1 MKIYLKN
8 HKWNDFEV
16 YHTSHPKHPCDLH
29 ASSGGNAMCYSTS
42 CSGSKEKKL
51 FENFCKKNS
60 EIDERNAEIEE
71 EIAAANES
79 ADGDGSELG
88 CNYF

>member
-1 MKIYLKN
+1 MLF
-8 HKWNDFEV
+8 HKLFRFE
-16 YHTSHPKHPCDLH
+16 
-29 ASSGGNAMCYSTS
+29 G
-42 CSGSKEKKL
+42 KKL